1 MHPCEEETMAL
12 KKKKLIIILLPLLL
26 IGGGAGAYFG
36 GLLGGGDKKP
46 KAHKEVAA
54 EEGEHGEEAPAEGE
68 HGEEPAA
75 EEHGDAKEEEKSEGG
90 HGEEKGGGGGSSKFT
105 FYELPDIVVNLSNPG
120 RKSTFLK
127 IKINLELA
135 NQKQIKIIEAVLPR
149 IVDNL
154 QIYLRELKVEDLQGS
169 EGLYRLR
176 EELLHRVSM
185 AAEPAQ
191 VKDVLFGE
199 MIMQ

>member
-1 MHPCEEETMAL
+1 MAL

-26 IGGGAGAYFG
+26 IGGGAGAYFW
-36 GLLGGGDKKP
+36 GLLGGDDKKP
-46 KAHKEVAA
+46 KAHKEAAA
-54 EEGEHGEEAPAEGE
+54 EGEGGEEEVAAEGE

-135 NQKQIKIIEAVLPR
+135 DKKQIKTVEAVLPR

>member
-1 MHPCEEETMAL
+1 MAS
-12 KKKKLIIILLPLLL
+12 KKKKLIIILLPILLL
-26 IGGGAGAYFG
+26 GGGAGAYFG
-36 GLLGGGDKKP
+36 GLIGGDKKP
-46 KAHKEVAA
+46 KAHKEAKEAAA
-54 EEGEHGEEAPAEGE
+54 EEGKAEEMA
-68 HGEEPAA
+68 AA
-75 EEHGDAKEEEKSEGG
+75 EEGKTEEKPEEKAAEKSEEGG
-90 HGEEKGGGGGSSKFT
+90 EHEASKGGGGGSDKFT
-105 FYELPDIVVNLSNPG
+105 FYTLPDIVVNLSNPG
-120 RKSTFLK
+120 RKSTYLK

-135 NQKQIKIIEAVLPR
+135 DKKQIKTVESVLPR

>member
-1 MHPCEEETMAL
+1 MAL

-54 EEGEHGEEAPAEGE
+54 EEGEHGEEEAPAEGE

-135 NQKQIKIIEAVLPR
+135 DKKQIKTIEAVLPR

>member
-1 MHPCEEETMAL
+1 MAS
-12 KKKKLIIILLPLLL
+12 KKKKLIMILLPVLLL
-26 IGGGAGAYFG
+26 GGGAGAYFG
-36 GLLGGGDKKP
+36 GLIGGDKKP
-46 KAHKEVAA
+46 KAHKEAAA
-54 EEGEHGEEAPAEGE
+54 EEAKPEETA
-68 HGEEPAA
+68 AA
-75 EEHGDAKEEEKSEGG
+75 EEEGKAEETAEEKAEEKSEEGG
-90 HGEEKGGGGGSSKFT
+90 EHEASKGEGGGSSKFT
-105 FYELPDIVVNLSNPG
+105 FYALPDIVVNLSNPG
-120 RKSTFLK
+120 RKSSYLK

-135 NQKQIKIIEAVLPR
+135 DKKQIKIVEAVLPR

>member
-1 MHPCEEETMAL
+1 MAL

-46 KAHKEVAA
+46 KAHKEAAA
-54 EEGEHGEEAPAEGE
+54 EEGHGEEDAAAEGDHGEEPAEKEEKGGGEHGEE
-68 HGEEPAA
+68 
-75 EEHGDAKEEEKSEGG
+75 K
-90 HGEEKGGGGGSSKFT
+90 GGGGSSKFT

-135 NQKQIKIIEAVLPR
+135 DKKQIKTIEAVLPR

>member
-1 MHPCEEETMAL
+1 MAL

-46 KAHKEVAA
+46 KAHKEAAA
-54 EEGEHGEEAPAEGE
+54 EEGEHGEEEASAEGE

-135 NQKQIKIIEAVLPR
+135 DKKQIKTIEAVLPR